1 MEQTGQEKTLYAT
14 MRALPGHEE
23 TLAAM
28 LRDLA
33 RDVRAEPGC
42 LRFVVYRLASDPAAF
57 HVEETYRD
65 QAAFEAHIGMD
76 HGRRF
81 NAAIRTMVEGGASNV
96 VFLDLVA

>member
-1 MEQTGQEKTLYAT
+1 MQKSLYAT
-14 MRALPGHEE
+14 MRALPGQAEH
-23 TLAAM
+23 LAGL

-42 LRFVVYRLASDPAAF
+42 VRFVVYRLESDPAFF

-65 QAAFEAHIGMD
+65 AAAFEAHIGMA

-81 NAAIRTMVEGGASNV
+81 NDAIKTLVEGGASIV
-96 VFLDLVA
+96 TFLDPVA